1 MDGSAKTGIG
11 NRALKPTLG
20 VIDPINMETMPK
32 QVAIA
37 SGFDVLCHSL
47 ESYTAIPY
55 NQRSPRPLNPNLR
68 PAYQGSNPISDVW
81 CQQSLKVCAVSLC
94 AQSVCVRSQFV
105 RKQFVCSLQNRA
117 CETSHRHN
125 AVPYILLFIKM
136 HVLSSLLDVAN
147 EFYRRCWPTIFWPR
161 STPTTPLQRNRC
173 VWLPHMQE
181 WALVTQVS
189 TYATACPIQS
199 QG

>member
-1 MDGSAKTGIG
+1 MCFRASSGASDSVQLKICLLTCLDGSAKTGIG

-20 VIDPINMETMPK
+20 VIDPINMETMPR

-94 AQSVCVRSQFV
+94 VHSRTERVKLAIDTTPFPTFCCV
-105 RKQFVCSLQNRA
+105 LIH
-117 CETSHRHN
+117 E
-125 AVPYILLFIKM
+125 
-136 HVLSSLLDVAN
+136 LSSL
-147 EFYRRCWPTIFWPR
+147 
-161 STPTTPLQRNRC
+161 
-173 VWLPHMQE
+173 
-181 WALVTQVS
+181 
-189 TYATACPIQS
+189 
-199 QG
+199 